1 MRVPRPFLLLP
12 ISLILSYGLVII
24 ANHFQLFSYTRFG
37 ILALYLTPA
46 VFLAILLLSHRF
58 PLSDA
63 WRRSRDFRREALWLA
78 GLALIASLA
87 LTPVY
92 EGVIRYLATLAI
104 VSSAL
109 LIWGTILAL
118 PAISGETQRAEQ
130 SQAAQATAVKPEPY
144 PWEKNYIEKILLAF
158 FVLVGAIGTGIFLYM
173 APFVRMYGDDWC
185 YHTQALVRGI
195 FAASIYHYLTWSGR
209 FSSNF
214 LLFAGAGSRWT
225 PLIQMMLVVASIFT
239 LSYLALSASA
249 FGGRQAGLS
258 RPLRILWSLACAF
271 FIPFITFSITP
282 DPYKSLY
289 WIVSSVAVLP
299 FMILIPA
306 YLALAKPLL
315 AGSRSEE
322 LSPVSR
328 GRAAGYAV
336 FAFALGFM
344 VSTIH
349 EVATLPVMILSGV
362 LFSLALFS
370 KGRRPA
376 GADRYRTIILA
387 AALGGSLLGFVIT
400 FFSPGNAIRHARQ
413 GYLGPPDVLT
423 LLRLNTGYFLNYL
436 IRISHWRARLVAYSS
451 VGATV
456 GLSSLRLGPLP
467 ISSAGIRF
475 SPVGATVVLSPL
487 RVGTLA
493 ISSGEIRF
501 SKDILW
507 DLRGSGWFALI
518 AAYTLGYL
526 GARPGRRWWIP
537 LVVLALTLV
546 MTWASFLPG
555 AYAAQLEIPLRAELI
570 PTSILVLGSFTA
582 GFLSPKSYPGYLP
595 VAVLSIVLLLN
606 AFYMKDM
613 INTQLALVKPIV
625 NYASQWDLRD
635 ARLMTSDEPVYLL
648 NPPWDEVEQGAN
660 CVLTYYNF
668 RRYGINEDYR

>member
-1 MRVPRPFLLLP
+1 MRVPRFFLLLP
-12 ISLILSYGLVII
+12 ISFILSYGLVIL
-24 ANHFQLFSYTRFG
+24 ANHFQLFSYIRFG

-46 VFLAILLLSHRF
+46 IFFASLLLSYRF
-58 PLSDA
+58 PLRKG
-63 WRRSRDFRREALWLA
+63 WTRSKYFRREVLCVA
-78 GLALIASLA
+78 GLALVASLA

-92 EGVIRYLATLAI
+92 EGVTRYLITLLI
-104 VSSAL
+104 ISSAL

-118 PAISGETQRAEQ
+118 PALSGETRPAPQA
-130 SQAAQATAVKPEPY
+130 QAAQATGVKPEPY
-144 PWEKNYIEKILLAF
+144 PWVKYYIERILLAF
-158 FVLVGAIGTGIFLYM
+158 FILVGTAGIGIFLYM

-195 FAASIYHYLTWSGR
+195 LAASIHHYLNWSGR
-209 FSSNF
+209 FFSNF
-214 LLFAGAGSRWT
+214 LLFTGAGSRWT
-225 PLIQMMLVVASIFT
+225 PLIQMILVLASIFT
-239 LSYLALSASA
+239 FSYLALSASA
-249 FGGRQAGLS
+249 SGGRQAGLS

-315 AGSRSEE
+315 AGSRPQE
-322 LSPVSR
+322 LSPMSQ

-336 FAFALGFM
+336 FAFVLGFM

-349 EVATLPVMILSGV
+349 EVATLPVMILSGC
-362 LFSLALFS
+362 LFGIALFS
-370 KGRRPA
+370 KGRRVA
-376 GADRYRTIILA
+376 GANHYVAIILA
-387 AALGGSLLGFVIT
+387 AALGGSLFGFMIT

-413 GYLGPPDVLT
+413 AYLGPPDILT
-423 LLRLNTGYFLNYL
+423 LLRLNTGYFLKYL
-436 IRISHWRARLVAYSS
+436 SR
-451 VGATV
+451 
-456 GLSSLRLGPLP
+456 
-467 ISSAGIRF
+467 
-475 SPVGATVVLSPL
+475 
-487 RVGTLA
+487 
-493 ISSGEIRF
+493 ISSGQTQF
-501 SKDILW
+501 SAGVSSRLGGVSW
-507 DLRGSGWFALI
+507 LALL

-526 GARPGRRWWIP
+526 GARPGRTWWNP
-537 LVVLALTLV
+537 LVILALTLA

-570 PTSILVLGSFTA
+570 PTSILIFGSFTA
-582 GFLSPKSYPGYLP
+582 GFLSPKSHPGYFP
-595 VAVLSIVLLLN
+595 VALLSILLLLN

-635 ARLMTSDEPVYLL
+635 TRLMTSDEPVYLL